1 MSKKGIGKFVL
12 GASLGAALSLLFA
25 PKEGKALRKDIK
37 CKFDEFMGNVDKLT
51 VKEVKDEFND
61 KVEEIKKEI
70 EDLDKEKVLKIA
82 KTKSE
87 SIKEKADNL
96 VNLAKEKGNAIL
108 EKSATEVR
116 ENAISVT
123 KKVLDKLESAEK

>member
-1 MSKKGIGKFVL
+1 MKKRDLGKI
-12 GASLGAALSLLFA
+12 AAGAALGAGLGILLA
-25 PKEGKALRKDIK
+25 PKSGSETRKELNEKIH
-37 CKFDEFMGNVDKLT
+37 ELLDK
-51 VKEVKDEFND
+51 VKNIDSKELKNEFND
-61 KVEEIKKEI
+61 KINELKEEIK
-70 EDLDKEKVLKIA
+70 DLDKEKVLKIA

-116 ENAISVT
+116 ENAIFVT

>member
-1 MSKKGIGKFVL
+1 MKKRDLGKI
-12 GASLGAALSLLFA
+12 AAGAALGAGLGILLA
-25 PKEGKALRKDIK
+25 PKSGGETRKELNEKIH
-37 CKFDEFMGNVDKLT
+37 ELLDK
-51 VKEVKDEFND
+51 VKNIDSKELKNEFND
-61 KVEEIKKEI
+61 KINELKEEIK
-70 EDLDKEKVLKIA
+70 DLDKEKVLKIA